1 MDLPTIWHV
10 DLSVAAATR
19 RANEKPAACF
29 ARRVKF
35 ASQKYLSFRKTEFM
49 I

>member
-29 ARRVKF
+29 ARRVNLVL
-35 ASQKYLSFRKTEFM
+35 QKYFSFRNAEFM